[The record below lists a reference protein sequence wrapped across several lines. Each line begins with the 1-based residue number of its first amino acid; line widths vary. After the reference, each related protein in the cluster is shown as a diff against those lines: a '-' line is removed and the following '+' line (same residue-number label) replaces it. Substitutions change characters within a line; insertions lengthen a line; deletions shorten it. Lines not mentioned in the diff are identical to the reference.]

1 MRIGKLGSQISKFGG
16 RLSKGS
22 EKVVGKIEKGIKQGE
37 RAALQGVKAVEK
49 VANSKVVTGVEQ
61 GLGIAGRALA
71 ATGIPQA
78 QVVGAG
84 LIAGQ
89 QGLKKGREALNTK
102 IAPQARQK
110 IMGISGQAQSKVLGA
125 SGQVQKTIT
134 GGVAKAQ
141 EVIGASNTLERAKPM
156 MEQDSGISYVN

>member
-1 MRIGKLGSQISKFGG
+1 MRIGKLGAQISKFGG
-16 RLSKGS
+16 KLSKGS
-22 EKVVGKIEKGIKQGE
+22 ENVVGKIQKGIKQGE
-37 RAALQGVKAVEK
+37 KVALQGVRAVEK
-49 VANSKVVTGVEQ
+49 AADSKVVQGVQQ

-84 LIAGQ
+84 LVAGQ
-89 QGLKKGREALNTK
+89 QGLKRGREALHSK

-110 IMGISGQAQSKVLGA
+110 IMGVSGQAESKVLGA
-125 SGQVQKTIT
+125 SGKVQRTIT

-141 EVIGASNTLERAKPM
+141 EVIGSANTLERAKPVM
-156 MEQDSGISYVN
+156 AEDNGVSYVS